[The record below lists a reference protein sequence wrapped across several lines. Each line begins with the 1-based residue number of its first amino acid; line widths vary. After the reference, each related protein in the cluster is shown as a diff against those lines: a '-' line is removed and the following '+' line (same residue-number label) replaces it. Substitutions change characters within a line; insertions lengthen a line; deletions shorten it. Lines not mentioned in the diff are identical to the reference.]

1 MVPAPLYSSPLLLP
15 HLPPSDSLVAFLR
28 RHGVPPSSCM
38 MGRWWVSGL
47 LRLGTWSPAAADL
60 ALEVLTAPTYPSWLD
75 MLAQGATTTMEA
87 WRPADKVRGAGVGG

>member
-1 MVPAPLYSSPLLLP
+1 
-15 HLPPSDSLVAFLR
+15 
-28 RHGVPPSSCM
+28 M